1 MDTPKSIFR
10 EYDVRGIVGRELTPE
25 FAEHLGRAYA
35 TVARE
40 RVGHAPTLAVGR
52 DNRPSGASLAAAI
65 RRGIVA
71 SGGDAIDIGML
82 PTPALYFAVF
92 ALGTDGGLQIT
103 GSHNPPEFNGFK
115 MGAGGDSL
123 QGEAIQRLHGM
134 IAAEAYAQGPGRET
148 TNGSILARYRQ
159 AIVERHHLA
168 R

>member
-1 MDTPKSIFR
+1 MDTPKAIFR

-40 RVGHAPTLAVGR
+40 RVGHAPTLVVGR
-52 DNRPSGASLAAAI
+52 DNRPSGRVLAAAI

-71 SGGDAIDIGML
+71 SGGTAIDIGMV
-82 PTPALYFAVF
+82 PTPALYYAVF
-92 ALGTDGGLQIT
+92 ALEADGGLQVT

-123 QGEAIQRLHGM
+123 HGAEIQRLHDM
-134 IAAEAYAQGPGRET
+134 IRREAYATGEGRE
-148 TNGSILARYRQ
+148 SD
-159 AIVERHHLA
+159 
-168 R
+168 